1 MIHQAAKHVRRART
15 AERGLSLVE
24 LMIALT
30 IAMLLIAGMITI
42 LQNVRTTYNEQQ
54 SLAQLQDN
62 ARLGMTLMT
71 DVIESAGYFPN
82 PPPPGT
88 YTAAIALPASPS
100 FASAG
105 TPVIAG
111 GTTAVGDTVT
121 VRYAPDNTQDL
132 YNCMGGTNSTSPYDT
147 WENTFTVVSTGAS
160 TAALECTFWSAH
172 SGATTGPTPLVTG
185 LTNGTGAWP
194 KGMTLKFGI
203 TTQTETQGTC
213 LDTYKT
219 EAQMVAADWAN
230 VCSVQVTLNFV
241 NPVAPPGTANGSP
254 KSYIPFTIVIP
265 IMNAAGAAL

>member
-1 MIHQAAKHVRRART
+1 MIDQAAKRALCRRTDAT
-15 AERGLSLVE
+15 GFALIE

-30 IAMLLIAGMITI
+30 IALLLIAGMITV

-54 SLAQLQDN
+54 GLAQLQDN

-82 PPPPGT
+82 P
-88 YTAAIALPASPS
+88 AAYSAASTMPASPS
-100 FASAG
+100 FTTPG

-111 GTTAVGDTVT
+111 GTTAAGDTVT

-132 YNCMGGTNSTSPYDT
+132 YNCMGGTNSFLPYDT

-160 TAALECTFWSAH
+160 TAALECTFWSKQY
-172 SGATTGPTPLVTG
+172 GANGPIPLVTG

-194 KGMTLKFGI
+194 KGMTLKYGV
-203 TTQTETQGTC
+203 TTQTDTAGTC

-219 EAQMVAADWAN
+219 EAQMGAADWAH
-230 VCSVQVTLNFV
+230 VCSVKVTLNFI
-241 NPVAPPGTANGSP
+241 NPVAPPGTANGAAN
-254 KSYIPFTIVIP
+254 SYIPFTIVIP
-265 IMNAAGAAL
+265 IMISAGGAL